1 MLRAADGGATASEL
15 SVAQGGLGGGG
26 GGGGGGDAADAA
38 DAAAGGGASRERGGE
53 CACPPSR
60 SREPDQLSAPR

>member
-38 DAAAGGGASRERGGE
+38 AGGGASRGRGGE